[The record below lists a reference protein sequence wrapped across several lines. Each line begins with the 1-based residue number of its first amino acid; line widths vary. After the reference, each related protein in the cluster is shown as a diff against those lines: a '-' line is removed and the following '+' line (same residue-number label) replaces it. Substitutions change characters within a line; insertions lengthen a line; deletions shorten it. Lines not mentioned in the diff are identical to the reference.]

1 MTCPNRILVALLA
14 CTLLSACL
22 PYAVGSTPQTVAP
35 GERTSN
41 VLTYIIPQGV
51 EDMTDSSTTRTQTLV
66 GIDNEIRFGLSPR
79 SDVGVRVPNLSGI
92 VVTYKQR
99 IDRTEELAEDGGGL
113 YVAVMPG
120 VGFVNIGQHAHE
132 ELTLLAS
139 AAAPRT
145 VLPYGGVRGMQV
157 IPLSSE
163 AVSDSPTLGGF
174 AGVRIG
180 TQVQAVSPELGFY
193 YDRSALNLRSST

>member
-1 MTCPNRILVALLA
+1 MPRPNRILVALFA
-14 CTLLSACL
+14 CALLSGCL
-22 PYAVGSTPQTVAP
+22 PYAVGSTARTVAP
-35 GERTSN
+35 GERTSS
-41 VLTYIIPQGV
+41 VLTYVIPQGV

-79 SDVGVRVPNLSGI
+79 SDLGVRVPNLSGI

-113 YVAVMPG
+113 HLAVMPG
-120 VGFVNIGQHAHE
+120 AGFVNFGQHAHV

-139 AAAPRT
+139 AATPRT

-180 TQVQAVSPELGFY
+180 TQDQAVSPEVGFY